1 MYKINQKVRVSY
13 GRKGKR
19 APKRWYVRIG
29 KIENVGKYDM
39 YKVGYRA
46 LVNTRKVFSSF
57 SVEGIADLQVQ
68 RRSDKQNAAGIR
80 VREMVKQPED

>member
-1 MYKINQKVRVSY
+1 
-13 GRKGKR
+13 
-19 APKRWYVRIG
+19 
-29 KIENVGKYDM
+29 M

-46 LVNTRKVFSSF
+46 LVNTRKVLSSF

-68 RRSDKQNAAGIR
+68 HRSSKQNAVRIR